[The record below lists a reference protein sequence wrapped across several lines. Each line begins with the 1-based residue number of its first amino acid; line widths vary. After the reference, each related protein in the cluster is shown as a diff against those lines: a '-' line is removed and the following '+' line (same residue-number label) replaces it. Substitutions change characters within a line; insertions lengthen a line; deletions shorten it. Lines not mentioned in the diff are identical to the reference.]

1 MANSQLVQLCDT
13 IVTDL
18 SKATFED
25 EIKFCRK
32 LIPRFEQDH
41 LGTIRHGWVMP
52 GAERREPDSRSL
64 WLCQYDV
71 QIGVV
76 RKLSSTA
83 EDACDKEMRI
93 VEQIADY
100 YDHQRPTDLA
110 MTLLSMTVIPFSQDH
125 IDKYNAY
132 LGAVVLTFHAWRE

>member
-32 LIPRFEQDH
+32 LIPRYDNET

-110 MTLLSMTVIPFSQDH
+110 MPCLAMTVIPYSQDH